1 MMQREA
7 KISNYFLAFY
17 CVVCLLLLS
26 LPLSAPVASLKA
38 GIVYVLDPAVFTGEK
53 AQERLEQ
60 LPERIRGLITADEE
74 NQVLR
79 AQAQES
85 LWLEDNLKQLS
96 LENQR
101 LRSLLGL
108 RAPRGWSP
116 LWARVMERDPLNRYH
131 SFLVDAGQDEGV
143 AIDDPV
149 LGPSP
154 AGLAV
159 VGRVVEV
166 RPLSSVVLLLTD
178 ELSAVAADISSGT
191 VEGLVQGQGDA
202 RLLLNYLPPG
212 AEPQKGE
219 TVYTSPTSAV
229 FPGNLPVGTV
239 AAVRPKD
246 PFLAVKSA
254 EVRPE
259 VDAAALAD
267 VAILIKGAAR
277 PLRPAISEPA
287 K

>member
-7 KISNYFLAFY
+7 KISNYFLAAY

-26 LPLSAPVASLKA
+26 LPLSGPVRALKA
-38 GIVYVLDPAVFTGEK
+38 GVVYLVDPGIFAGES
-53 AQERLEQ
+53 AQERVAQ
-60 LPERIRGLITADEE
+60 LPGRIRDLITADQE
-74 NQVLR
+74 NQTLR

-85 LWLEDNLKQLS
+85 LWLEDNLRQLN

-101 LRSLLGL
+101 LRALLGL
-108 RAPRGWSP
+108 KAPRGWTP
-116 LWARVMERDPLNRYH
+116 LWARVMARDPLNRYH
-131 SFLVDAGQDEGV
+131 SFLVDAGRDDGV
-143 AIDDPV
+143 AVDDPV

-154 AGLAV
+154 KGLAI

-166 RPLSSVVLLLTD
+166 RSRASTVLLLTD

-191 VEGLVQGQGDA
+191 VEGLVQGQGNGG
-202 RLLLNYLPPG
+202 LLLNYLPPG
-212 AEPQKGE
+212 AKPREGE

-239 AAVRPKD
+239 IAIRPED

-259 VDAAALAD
+259 VSAGALAD
-267 VAILIKGAAR
+267 VAVLIRGAAHPAQSGAAR
-277 PLRPAISEPA
+277 
-287 K
+287 